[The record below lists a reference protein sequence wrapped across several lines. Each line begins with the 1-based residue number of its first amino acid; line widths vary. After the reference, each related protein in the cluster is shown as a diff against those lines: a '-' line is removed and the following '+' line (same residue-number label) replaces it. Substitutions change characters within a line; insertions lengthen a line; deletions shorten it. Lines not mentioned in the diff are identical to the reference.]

1 MTNQYKQ
8 PSRAEWYFLAALKQ
22 AFLDCGVLTHR
33 VDDLQQLE
41 CDRFELAP
49 DGFLRLK
56 EHPDMTV
63 RAYILDV
70 VKKRRPEY
78 FRGLKR

>member
-8 PSRAEWYFLAALKQ
+8 PSRDEWYFLAALKQ
-22 AFLDCGVLTHR
+22 AFLDCGVPAHS
-33 VDDLQQLE
+33 VDDIGHL
-41 CDRFELAP
+41 DSHRFELAP
-49 DGFLRLK
+49 DGFLRPK
-56 EHPDMTV
+56 GNTDMTAE
-63 RAYILDV
+63 AYILDV